1 MKNRMKYRYWDSKEK
16 KMIYFD
22 LSNVPEKINYK
33 NIMQSSGIF
42 DKNKKLIYEF
52 DICKIYSRNWHTN
65 KLEPYPSNYMLIWD
79 KVRWQ
84 LAVSKVQGRSTTIP
98 NRSVLMK
105 KDPCYLVVSGI
116 KTSLKNFE
124 NAEVIGNV
132 FENRDLLL

>member
-1 MKNRMKYRYWDSKEK
+1 MKNRTKFRYWDDKQN

-22 LSNVPEKINYK
+22 LFNVPEKINYK
-33 NIMQSSGIF
+33 KLMQSSGLF
-42 DKNKKLIYEF
+42 DKNKKPIYEF
-52 DICKIYSRNWHTN
+52 DICKVYSRNWHTN

-84 LAVSKVQGRSTTIP
+84 LAVSKVQGRSKTIP
-98 NRSVLMK
+98 NRSVFMK
-105 KDPCYLVVSGI
+105 KDPHYLVVSGI